1 MSAADILAIA
11 VAYIEGVFLGTML
24 GALLLPFA
32 LIGVW
37 VAHKLKP
44 EAA

>member
-1 MSAADILAIA
+1 MTAADILAIA
-11 VAYIEGVFLGTML
+11 VAYIEGAFLGTML
-24 GALLLPFA
+24 GALLVPFA
-32 LIGVW
+32 LIGVL